1 MKRVKVGVIG
11 SGGIFQIAHLPAY
24 PDVEE
29 AKLVA
34 LCDISEDALKTAER
48 RTKKIYLERATKAE
62 EDGKVE
68 LAEQLR
74 EDVEEI
80 RTYKSVEEMIS
91 KEEIDLADI
100 CTPTK
105 FHNPLA
111 ITTLKSGVNVMVEKP
126 MARTYLEC
134 LDVVEAVK
142 DSGKL
147 YQHNENWL
155 YDPIWYNVKKLIE
168 SGVIGELQLVFV
180 ATAHGGPEWASWFW
194 DPEIAGGGALL
205 DNGVHAITAS
215 WFLNGFEKRPTV
227 VKAAE
232 PYGICIRMKTR
243 VLQGMFKPFVV
254 EDDAHVLIRY
264 EDESGAWSTA
274 HVEGSWSHRD
284 SMETRMV
291 GTNGE
296 IQPSEEDEE
305 WVLRIVD
312 AFGRVRKIPLGK
324 RSWIMSFPGEIRN
337 MCNCVINGVKP
348 LCDENIG
355 AETTAIVQAAY
366 LSQKRGKKAVT
377 LDEFKD
383 YALRLREKEGK
394 DAPKEL
400 LKDLLEAIKVYSKT
414 GQSASMRQFGRVA
427 CPIVDDV
434 STQRTSR

>member
-11 SGGIFQIAHLPAY
+11 SGGIFQIAHLPGY
-24 PDVEE
+24 SDVQE

-34 LCDISEDALKTAER
+34 LCDVSEEVLKRAER
-48 RTKKIYLERATKAE
+48 KTKAVYLEKAKKAE
-62 EDGKVE
+62 EDGKPE

-74 EDVEEI
+74 EDAGEMK
-80 RTYKSVEEMIS
+80 TYKSAEEMIS
-91 KEEIDLADI
+91 KENIDLADI

-111 ITTLKSGVNVMVEKP
+111 VMTLKSGVNVMVEKP

-134 LDVVEAVK
+134 LDVIEAVK
-142 DSGKL
+142 DAGKL

-155 YDPIWYNVKKLIE
+155 YDPIWYNAKKLIE

-194 DPEIAGGGALL
+194 NPEIAGGGALL

-215 WFLNGFEKRPTV
+215 WFLSGFEKRPVV

-264 EDESGAWSTA
+264 EDESGGWSTA

-296 IQPSEEDEE
+296 IQPSEEEE
-305 WVLRIVD
+305 VVLRIID
-312 AFGRVRKIPLGK
+312 AFGDVRKIPLGK
-324 RSWIMSFPGEIRN
+324 RSWITSFAGEIRN
-337 MCNCVINGVKP
+337 MCNCVINGVRP
-348 LCDENIG
+348 VCDENIG
-355 AETTAIVQAAY
+355 AETIAIVQAAY
-366 LSQKRGKKAVT
+366 LSQKRGKRPVT
-377 LDEFKD
+377 LDQFKK
-383 YALRLREKEGK
+383 YALRLREKKGK
-394 DAPKEL
+394 DAPQVL
-400 LKDLLEAIKVYSKT
+400 LNDLLGAIKVY
-414 GQSASMRQFGRVA
+414 A
-427 CPIVDDV
+427 
-434 STQRTSR
+434 